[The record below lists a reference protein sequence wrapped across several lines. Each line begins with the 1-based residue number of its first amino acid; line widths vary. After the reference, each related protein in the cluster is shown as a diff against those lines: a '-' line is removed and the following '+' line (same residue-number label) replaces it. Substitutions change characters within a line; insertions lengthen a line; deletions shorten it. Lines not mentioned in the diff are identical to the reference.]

1 MQFLTDNVGSSHNQ
15 HGESDHFNLSVS
27 SSFILLFFFIT
38 RLTINGLFFTK
49 FHNLECSPAKA
60 PKNSDAVDKFCVSL
74 GVPIGA
80 IGSTTC
86 TYSCPINSAAESFN
100 CNHGTGKWV
109 PENSTLTCKGIDE
122 NLFET
127 I

>member
-1 MQFLTDNVGSSHNQ
+1 MVAACGHSSAIHI
-15 HGESDHFNLSVS
+15 V
-27 SSFILLFFFIT
+27 LLETLI
-38 RLTINGLFFTK
+38 
-49 FHNLECSPAKA
+49 
-60 PKNSDAVDKFCVSL
+60 VDKFCVSL

-100 CNHGTGKWV
+100 CNHGTGKWI

-122 NLFET
+122 DLFET